1 MGLAI
6 YIRVFILF
14 ALKCLFKEANYPRHL
29 LPFFSSNQ
37 NYFLVDSFK
46 KSSKI
51 FGNNFSKTSI

>member
-14 ALKCLFKEANYPRHL
+14 ALKCLSKEANYPRHL
-29 LPFFSSNQ
+29 LPFFSSDQ
-37 NYFLVDSFK
+37 NYFLVDSFE
-46 KSSKI
+46 KSRKI